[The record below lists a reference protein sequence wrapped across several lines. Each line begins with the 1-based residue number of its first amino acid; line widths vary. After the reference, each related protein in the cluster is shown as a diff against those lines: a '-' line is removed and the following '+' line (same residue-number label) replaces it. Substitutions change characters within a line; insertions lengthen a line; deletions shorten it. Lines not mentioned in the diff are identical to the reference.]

1 MNPKLI
7 FALILF
13 LAAAT
18 IIVAQPGGRSDC
30 RTGTSA
36 ACHCPRNYKPVCGTN
51 KQTYSNECNLKC
63 DNICNRKIRVDYNGP
78 CKRRN

>member
-1 MNPKLI
+1 MSPKLI

-51 KQTYSNECNLKC
+51 KQT
-63 DNICNRKIRVDYNGP
+63 
-78 CKRRN
+78 